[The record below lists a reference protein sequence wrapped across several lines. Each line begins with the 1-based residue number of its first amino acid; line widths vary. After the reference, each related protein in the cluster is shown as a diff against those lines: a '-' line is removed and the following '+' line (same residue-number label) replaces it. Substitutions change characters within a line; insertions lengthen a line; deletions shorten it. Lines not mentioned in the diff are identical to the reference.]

1 MSQPNTANWIRLG
14 LLALPFYGLL
24 TFWTTLDPQPDPS
37 TDYEAWARYVSTT
50 YYVLSHLLG
59 SILGLVFAIFGV
71 FALGAY
77 LANGRAGG
85 RLGLV
90 AMVITV
96 AATAL
101 FLPLLGASTF
111 AAPQEG
117 QAYLAGIEEYAQ
129 LEPGFAVY
137 VQGATFLLVILLLFV
152 GNVLLGVAV
161 WRSGTLPRWAG
172 VIWAAAAVLMYPLG
186 QVIAMTITGSTPPT
200 VLVGALLIVISGGW
214 IAWRVMRQP
223 SSQVVGAEAE
233 PRVQ

>member
-1 MSQPNTANWIRLG
+1 MSQPNTAKWIRLG
-14 LLALPFYGLL
+14 LLALPLYGLL

-37 TDYEAWARYVSTT
+37 TDFEAWARYVSTN

-71 FALGAY
+71 FSLGAY
-77 LANGRAGG
+77 LAKDRAG

-96 AATAL
+96 AANAL
-101 FLPLLGASTF
+101 FLSLLGVSAF

-117 QAYLAGIEEYAQ
+117 QAYLAGIEEFAQ

-137 VQGATFLLVILLLFV
+137 AQGATFLVVILLLFV

-172 VIWAAAAVLMYPLG
+172 AIWVASALLLYPLG
-186 QVIAMTITGSTPPT
+186 LVIAMTITGSTPPT
-200 VLVGALLIVISGGW
+200 ALVGAMLVVISGGW
-214 IAWRVMRQP
+214 IAWSVMRQP
-223 SSQVVGAEAE
+223 SSQVVGPEAQ
-233 PRVQ
+233 PRVR